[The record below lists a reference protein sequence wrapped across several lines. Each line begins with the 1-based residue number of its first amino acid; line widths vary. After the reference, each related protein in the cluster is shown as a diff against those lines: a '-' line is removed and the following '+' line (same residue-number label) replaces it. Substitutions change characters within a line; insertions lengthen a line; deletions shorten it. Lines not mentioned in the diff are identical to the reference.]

1 MSRAKSL
8 AGHLISQFQ
17 GAPVISAIIEAI
29 GHELDELDT
38 VFAALSRDR
47 WIDTGVGAQLDGI
60 GDIVARDRTVKKSI
74 PLNYFGFYD
83 QSGMLSFG
91 LGRFREQG
99 ESYLSS
105 RQLKDAEYRPILWA
119 KVFKNTSHAT
129 AEETIQ
135 ALAAT
140 FSASKVVLHE
150 EGDAKISY
158 AIGKELTANEKVLA
172 DALDLTIR
180 AGGVGVIE
188 HNYFRDGEY
197 FGFLGQT
204 GAKTFEQGVL
214 AYGY

>member
-1 MSRAKSL
+1 M
-8 AGHLISQFQ
+8 
-17 GAPVISAIIEAI
+17 
-29 GHELDELDT
+29 
-38 VFAALSRDR
+38 
-47 WIDTGVGAQLDGI
+47 
-60 GDIVARDRTVKKSI
+60 
-74 PLNYFGFYD
+74 
-83 QSGMLSFG
+83 
-91 LGRFREQG
+91 
-99 ESYLSS
+99 
-105 RQLKDAEYRPILWA
+105 LWA

-135 ALAAT
+135 ALSAT
-140 FSASKVVLHE
+140 FSTSKVVLHE

>member
-1 MSRAKSL
+1 MNRTESMVN
-8 AGHLISQFQ
+8 HLISQFQ
-17 GAPVISAIIEAI
+17 DKPVVSAIIEAI
-29 GHELDELDT
+29 GDELDELDT
-38 VFAALSRDR
+38 VFTALRRDR

-60 GDIVARDRTVKKSI
+60 GDIVARDRTIKKSI

-83 QSGMLSFG
+83 QAGMLSFG

-105 RQLKDAEYRPILWA
+105 RQLKDAEYRPVLWA
-119 KVFKNTSHAT
+119 KVFKNTSRAT

-140 FSASKVVLHE
+140 FSANKVVLQE
-150 EGDAKISY
+150 EGNAKISY
-158 AIGKELTANEKVLA
+158 AIGKQLTANEKVLA

-204 GAKTFEQGVL
+204 GAKPFEQGIL

>member
-1 MSRAKSL
+1 MNRTESMVN
-8 AGHLISQFQ
+8 HLISQFR
-17 GAPVISAIIEAI
+17 GKPVISAIIEAI
-29 GHELDELDT
+29 GDELDELDT
-38 VFAALSRDR
+38 VFAALRRDR

-60 GDIVARDRTVKKSI
+60 GDIVARDRTIKKSI

-83 QSGMLSFG
+83 QTGMLSFG
-91 LGRFREQG
+91 MGRFREQG

-105 RQLKDAEYRPILWA
+105 RRLKDAEYRPVLWA

-180 AGGVGVIE
+180 AGGVGVIK
-188 HNYFRDGEY
+188 HSYFRDGEY

-204 GAKTFEQGVL
+204 GAKPFEQGIL

>member
-1 MSRAKSL
+1 MSRAKSM
-8 AGHLISQFQ
+8 AGHLISQFW
-17 GAPVISAIIEAI
+17 GKPVISAIIEAF
-29 GHELDELDT
+29 GGELDELDT
-38 VFAALSRDR
+38 VFTALRRDR

-60 GDIVARDRTVKKSI
+60 GDIVARDRTIKKSI
-74 PLNYFGFYD
+74 PLNYFGFFD
-83 QSGMLSFG
+83 QAGMLSFG

-105 RQLKDAEYRPILWA
+105 RLLKDAEYRPVLWA
-119 KVFKNTSHAT
+119 KVFKNTSRAT

-135 ALAAT
+135 ALSAT
-140 FSASKVVLHE
+140 FGANKVVLRE
-150 EGDAKISY
+150 KGNAKISY
-158 AIGKELTANEKVLA
+158 AIGKELTANEKILA

-188 HNYFRDGEY
+188 HNYFRSGEY

-204 GAKTFEQGVL
+204 GAKPFEQGVL

>member
-1 MSRAKSL
+1 MNRTESM

-17 GAPVISAIIEAI
+17 GKPVISAIIEAF
-29 GHELDELDT
+29 GDELDELDT
-38 VFAALSRDR
+38 VFSALRRDR

-60 GDIVARDRTVKKSI
+60 GDIVARDRTIKKSI

-83 QSGMLSFG
+83 QAGMLSFG
-91 LGRFREQG
+91 LGRFRERG

-105 RQLKDAEYRPILWA
+105 RQLKDAEYRPVLWA
-119 KVFKNTSHAT
+119 KVFKNTSRAT

-140 FSASKVVLHE
+140 FSTNKVVLYE

-180 AGGVGVIE
+180 AGGVGVIK